1 MTQRPPVTP
10 IVVMT
15 LALVLLKTAAALA
28 DFTVDK
34 VDTRFQ
40 NDMLVM
46 DAHIDYAFSKVALKA
61 LDNGVPL
68 TLDVHVQLRRSDA
81 WMWEESLVDEHLRY
95 VIRYKPLSER
105 YTVTRLPGDDGR
117 SYVTRDAAITALG
130 TIEGLQLVPKAR
142 LDAGRT
148 YLIELR
154 AALDVEELPL
164 PLRPMA
170 YLLSLLEALDRLDR
184 MAPETLKR
192 LRHPGAIPVGALL
205 VVLFV
210 ALNLMSEAV
219 QNSQELSR
227 AFVPLLFTVL
237 VGLTALAILVAVN
250 VTKLVRRYREQAAG
264 SRLTGRIVVLFALIS
279 VLPVGVVY
287 YYSLGFLLRGIDSW
301 FDVEIDRAMEDA
313 LALNQA
319 SLDLNQRVLMKYA
332 EQLIAGIEDR
342 STTALALSLGTL
354 RRRAGA
360 LELTVFGPAGQVYG
374 TANEDPTQ
382 LVPDLPGPGD
392 HAPRAHGRELRGA
405 RRPAQAG
412 TWWCG
417 CWSADPS
424 GRPLELQAIF
434 PTSARISELS
444 ARLENAYNR
453 YKELAYLRESLKLS
467 FSLTLSLVLLFS
479 LMAALIAAFH
489 TARRLVA
496 PVADI
501 ARGTRAIAEGD
512 YEQQLPLPSH
522 DDELAF
528 LVASFNAMTRRIAQ
542 ARDAAA
548 RSQQAVETQR
558 TYLETVLGRLS
569 SGVVV
574 LDAWGHLRTA
584 NPAASHILRLKAEPA
599 DDQTLE
605 SLEQNHPR
613 LARWADTVRE
623 HLAAGQEWRAE
634 VTLFGGEGTQILM
647 CRGSPLVQPGTEG
660 AGHVVVFD
668 DITNLIMAQRDAAWG
683 EVARRLAHE
692 IKNPLTPIQL
702 SAERLRHKLLSK
714 LPEQDARVVDRATHT
729 IVQQVEAMKAMVND
743 FSNYARSPKLEAEP
757 LRLDALVTEV
767 LDLYRSAKGERAIQ
781 AHLNGSE
788 ARIMGDPLRLRQ
800 VIHNLIKNAQEAL
813 EGRPNPRILVT
824 TELSREAET
833 PSIELRIE
841 DNGTG
846 FDESLLNHLFE
857 PYVTTKSKG
866 TGLGLAIVKKI
877 IEEHGGIIWAENA
890 NGGAASWPACPCG
903 RTIQRRHSRL
913 CGERNSMSASHILVV
928 DDEPDIRAL
937 VQEILEDEGFLVAI
951 AENGESARHALRDRR
966 PDLILLDIWMPDLD
980 GISLLKEWS
989 EDAGLPC
996 PVIMMSGH
1004 GTVETAVEATRL
1016 GAYDFLEKPLSMAKL
1031 LLTVERALEADK
1043 LQKENVGLRRRTAIV
1058 HEPVGRSAAMQR
1070 LREQVKRIAQHD
1082 TWVLI
1087 TGEAGSGRE
1096 TFARYLHAQ
1105 SARRERPFVDLG
1117 VSGIARS
1124 NAARAFGSED
1134 GDHIHYGSLEQAA
1147 GGALLLDEV
1156 ADMDLEVQGQLL
1168 GAWTPALS
1176 SA

>member
-1 MTQRPPVTP
+1 
-10 IVVMT
+10 
-15 LALVLLKTAAALA
+15 
-28 DFTVDK
+28 
-34 VDTRFQ
+34 
-40 NDMLVM
+40 
-46 DAHIDYAFSKVALKA
+46 
-61 LDNGVPL
+61 
-68 TLDVHVQLRRSDA
+68 
-81 WMWEESLVDEHLRY
+81 
-95 VIRYKPLSER
+95 
-105 YTVTRLPGDDGR
+105 
-117 SYVTRDAAITALG
+117 
-130 TIEGLQLVPKAR
+130 
-142 LDAGRT
+142 
-148 YLIELR
+148 
-154 AALDVEELPL
+154 
-164 PLRPMA
+164 
-170 YLLSLLEALDRLDR
+170 
-184 MAPETLKR
+184 MAPETLNR

-237 VGLTALAILVAVN
+237 IGLTALAILVAVN
-250 VTKLVRRYREQAAG
+250 VTKLVRRYRQQAAG

-301 FDVEIDRAMEDA
+301 FDVQIDRAMEDA

-332 EQLIAGIEDR
+332 EQLLAGIEDR

-360 LELTVFGPAGQVYG
+360 LELTVFGSAGQVYG

-382 LVPDLPGPGD
+382 LVPDLPDREIMHRVRSGENYVGLETRRSGD
-392 HAPRAHGRELRGA
+392 LIVRVLV
-405 RRPAQAG
+405 
-412 TWWCG
+412 
-417 CWSADPS
+417 SDPNGS
-424 GRPLELQAIF
+424 PLELQAIF

-444 ARLENAYNR
+444 ARLENAFNR
-453 YKELAYLRESLKLS
+453 YKELAYLRQSLKLS

-512 YEQQLPLPSH
+512 YEQQLPLPTH

-548 RSQQAVETQR
+548 RSQQAVEAQR

-574 LDAWGHLRTA
+574 LDAQGHLRTA
-584 NPAASHILRLKAEPA
+584 NPAASHILRLGGEPG

-605 SLEQNHPR
+605 SLERLYPR
-613 LARWADTVRE
+613 LGRWIDTVRE

-634 VTLFGGEGTQILM
+634 VTLFSGEGTQILM
-647 CRGSPLVQPGTEG
+647 CRGSPLLLPGTQR

-702 SAERLRHKLLSK
+702 SAERLRHKLLPK

-781 AHLNGSE
+781 ADLNGPE

-824 TELSREAET
+824 TRLSQEADT

-846 FDESLLNHLFE
+846 FDESLLDRVFE

-890 NGGAASWPACPCG
+890 NGGARVVA
-903 RTIQRRHSRL
+903 RL
-913 CGERNSMSASHILVV
+913 PLWQDN
-928 DDEPDIRAL
+928 P
-937 VQEILEDEGFLVAI
+937 
-951 AENGESARHALRDRR
+951 
-966 PDLILLDIWMPDLD
+966 
-980 GISLLKEWS
+980 
-989 EDAGLPC
+989 
-996 PVIMMSGH
+996 
-1004 GTVETAVEATRL
+1004 ETALKTMR
-1016 GAYDFLEKPLSMAKL
+1016 
-1031 LLTVERALEADK
+1031 RAD
-1043 LQKENVGLRRRTAIV
+1043 
-1058 HEPVGRSAAMQR
+1058 
-1070 LREQVKRIAQHD
+1070 
-1082 TWVLI
+1082 
-1087 TGEAGSGRE
+1087 
-1096 TFARYLHAQ
+1096 
-1105 SARRERPFVDLG
+1105 
-1117 VSGIARS
+1117 
-1124 NAARAFGSED
+1124 
-1134 GDHIHYGSLEQAA
+1134 
-1147 GGALLLDEV
+1147 
-1156 ADMDLEVQGQLL
+1156 
-1168 GAWTPALS
+1168 
-1176 SA
+1176 